1 MVHNRPPLGILFL
14 EFVECL
20 FFARSNADIC
30 KYPFVLLQ
38 LLAKPELLEHRNARD
53 VANNMRNNA
62 KKYWGKIV
70 PSPVSDLQTIKQSSR
85 SCIISFLLLEHFV
98 YFQLEIYLFELFLEI
113 RMGGISIQHGN
124 SKQRFQKKSNRQNF
138 NIAMII
144 RISLSSTEQRRTV
157 S

>member
-85 SCIISFLLLEHFV
+85 SCISLFCCLSTLCTFSLKF
-98 YFQLEIYLFELFLEI
+98 IYLNFFWRSEWVEFQYNMEI
-113 RMGGISIQHGN
+113 V
-124 SKQRFQKKSNRQNF
+124 SKDFRKNPTDRT
-138 NIAMII
+138 
-144 RISLSSTEQRRTV
+144 STLQ
-157 S
+157 